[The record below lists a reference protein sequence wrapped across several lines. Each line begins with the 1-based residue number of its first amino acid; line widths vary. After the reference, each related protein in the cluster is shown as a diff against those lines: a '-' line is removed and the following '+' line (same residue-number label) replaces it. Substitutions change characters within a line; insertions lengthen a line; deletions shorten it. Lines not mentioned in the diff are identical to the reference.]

1 MFRRLRHHVH
11 GTLSRADAAINSS
24 TQLAAAIAAD
34 VAELIEESQ
43 DGIEFELITKPGH
56 SIMDWL
62 SGKTDALPFTV
73 RMTIKE

>member
-1 MFRRLRHHVH
+1 
-11 GTLSRADAAINSS
+11 
-24 TQLAAAIAAD
+24 